1 MDMTNIS
8 TRIRK
13 LEAQLTVRTGLA
25 PGSNDWFAFWAAR
38 IERLVAGEAPE
49 RIGRIPLEVMD
60 HMRETAMQRGATV
73 AGVMTD

>member
-1 MDMTNIS
+1 MDMANFS

-49 RIGRIPLEVMD
+49 RIGRIPLDVIAQ
-60 HMRETAMQRGATV
+60 MREQPCSGGTAI
-73 AGVMTD
+73 AGVLMD